1 MIDKEL
7 RERSLNAPARG
18 DAAPREKILKLGKK
32 ITDVIDHKP
41 PTIRNTGVLRA
52 S

>member
-32 ITDVIDHKP
+32 ITTSCSWP
-41 PTIRNTGVLRA
+41 A
-52 S
+52 SEIPASTS